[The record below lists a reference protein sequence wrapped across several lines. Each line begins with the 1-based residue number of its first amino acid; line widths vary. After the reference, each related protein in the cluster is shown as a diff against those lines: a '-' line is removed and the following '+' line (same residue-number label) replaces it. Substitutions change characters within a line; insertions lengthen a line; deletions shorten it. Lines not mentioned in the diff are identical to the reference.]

1 MIEKLRKLLKRGISF
16 IKTRPVLSISAGVVL
31 VTTITLVI
39 ASGGDNKYD
48 LVTANEMNLVQ
59 EVSVTGQVRAVEDAN
74 LAFEQTGIISQV
86 LADVGDE
93 VKVGQTL
100 VSLRN
105 SDALALLNQ
114 AEAQVD
120 FEQATLNNL
129 MANTEQ
135 DLESSYD
142 NALNTINDAMAKAGD
157 AVRSKTAGLFSG
169 SKNFGYNLSF
179 DSCSEA
185 KSNPAETLKLAAE
198 LELDRWNKEIKGLDV
213 NSSYSDLDEA
223 LGLAQGHLNVVQNF
237 VDAINAALQ
246 TKCATDNS
254 LLDAGRVN
262 MSTAQTNISAVIDN
276 INDTMQTVAANKI
289 SADSA
294 NDIAAQEAKVR
305 AAEASADNYRAQ
317 FQKTII
323 RSPINGIVTKLDA
336 SAGETVTVN
345 APIVS
350 VISAA
355 SFEIETYIPEA
366 DISKVKVG
374 NTADVTLD
382 AYGDDVLFQA
392 SVITIDIGETM
403 IEGVTTYKT
412 ILQFTEE
419 DERVKPGMTANID
432 ILTAERNNVI
442 AIPQRAV
449 SSRNGQKFVK
459 LLGDQGEVEEVVVET
474 GLRGSDGNLEITAG
488 INAGDKIITFVREE
502 N

>member
-1 MIEKLRKLLKRGISF
+1 
-16 IKTRPVLSISAGVVL
+16 
-31 VTTITLVI
+31 
-39 ASGGDNKYD
+39 
-48 LVTANEMNLVQ
+48 
-59 EVSVTGQVRAVEDAN
+59 
-74 LAFEQTGIISQV
+74 
-86 LADVGDE
+86 
-93 VKVGQTL
+93 
-100 VSLRN
+100 
-105 SDALALLNQ
+105 
-114 AEAQVD
+114 
-120 FEQATLNNL
+120 
-129 MANTEQ
+129 
-135 DLESSYD
+135 
-142 NALNTINDAMAKAGD
+142 
-157 AVRSKTAGLFSG
+157 
-169 SKNFGYNLSF
+169 
-179 DSCSEA
+179 
-185 KSNPAETLKLAAE
+185 
-198 LELDRWNKEIKGLDV
+198 
-213 NSSYSDLDEA
+213 
-223 LGLAQGHLNVVQNF
+223 
-237 VDAINAALQ
+237 
-246 TKCATDNS
+246 
-254 LLDAGRVN
+254 
-262 MSTAQTNISAVIDN
+262 
-276 INDTMQTVAANKI
+276 
-289 SADSA
+289 
-294 NDIAAQEAKVR
+294 VR

-345 APIVS
+345 TPIVS